1 MIDRE
6 FIEKIEDM
14 TGPKV
19 IDTGQGTFSDKHLY
33 RIENELA
40 DTIVLSSL
48 SGLAEMIKQEMNE
61 YNLPLFVRAT
71 SAERVHVFGAIRDD
85 MQRERPFTAEAKFIG
100 FDFNEYISIE
110 NMIICLKSRFAPT
123 EDRDYLVQLLGNITD
138 QQSVQTKDD
147 GITQSATVKSG
158 IQLVGEQRIKPI
170 VTLKPYRTFL
180 EVEQPAS
187 DFLIRLKDGRAALFE
202 ADGGAWEREA
212 VKNVADKLRELLED
226 VPNVHIIE

>member
-19 IDTGQGTFSDKHLY
+19 IVTQQGAFADKHLY
-33 RIENELA
+33 RVENKLA

-48 SGLAEMIKQEMNE
+48 SGLAEMIKQEMSE

-85 MQRERPFTAEAKFIG
+85 MQRERPFTAEAKFID

-158 IQLVGEQRIKPI
+158 IQLIGEQRIKPI

-180 EVEQPAS
+180 EVEQPES

-202 ADGGAWEREA
+202 ADGGAWEHEA

>member
-19 IDTGQGTFSDKHLY
+19 IETVQGTFSDKHLY

-85 MQRERPFTAEAKFIG
+85 MQRERPFTAEAKFIS

>member
-1 MIDRE
+1 MINKE

-14 TGPKV
+14 TGPKIV
-19 IDTGQGTFSDKHLY
+19 ETVQGTFSDKHLY
-33 RIENELA
+33 RIENKLV
-40 DTIVLSSL
+40 DTISLSSL

-85 MQRERPFTAEAKFIG
+85 MQREMPFTAEAKFIG
-100 FDFNEYISIE
+100 FDFNEYTSIE

-180 EVEQPAS
+180 EVEQPKS

-212 VKNVADKLRELLED
+212 VKNIADKLRELLED

>member
-1 MIDRE
+1 MINKE

-19 IDTGQGTFSDKHLY
+19 IETVQGTFSDKDLY
-33 RIENELA
+33 RIENKLA
-40 DTIVLSSL
+40 DTIVLLSL
-48 SGLAEMIKQEMNE
+48 SGLAEMIKQEINE

-85 MQRERPFTAEAKFIG
+85 MQREMPYTATAKFIG
-100 FDFNEYISIE
+100 FDYDRYMSIE
-110 NMIICLKSRFAPT
+110 NMIIGLKSRFAPT

-170 VTLKPYRTFL
+170 VSLKPYRTFL
-180 EVEQPAS
+180 EVEQPES
-187 DFLIRLKDGRAALFE
+187 DFLIRLKDGSAALFE

>member
-19 IDTGQGTFSDKHLY
+19 IVTPQGAFADKHLY
-33 RIENELA
+33 RVENKLA

-48 SGLAEMIKQEMNE
+48 SGLAEMIKQEMSK

-158 IQLVGEQRIKPI
+158 IQLIGEQRIKPI

-180 EVEQPAS
+180 EVEQPES

>member
-19 IDTGQGTFSDKHLY
+19 IVTQQGAFADKHLY
-33 RIENELA
+33 RVENKLA

-48 SGLAEMIKQEMNE
+48 SGLAEMIKQEMSE

-85 MQRERPFTAEAKFIG
+85 MQRERPYVAYAKFNSFE
-100 FDFNEYISIE
+100 FDSYMSIE

-158 IQLVGEQRIKPI
+158 IQLIGEQRIKPI

-180 EVEQPAS
+180 EVEQPES

>member
-19 IDTGQGTFSDKHLY
+19 IETVQGTFSDKHLY

-170 VTLKPYRTFL
+170 VTLRPYRTFL
-180 EVEQPAS
+180 ETKQPES

-212 VKNVADKLRELLED
+212 VKNIADKLGELLED

>member
-19 IDTGQGTFSDKHLY
+19 IVTQQGAFADKHLY
-33 RIENELA
+33 RVENKLA

-48 SGLAEMIKQEMNE
+48 SGLAEMIKQEMSE

-85 MQRERPFTAEAKFIG
+85 MQRERPFTAEAKFID

-158 IQLVGEQRIKPI
+158 IQLIGEQRIKPI

-180 EVEQPAS
+180 EVEQPES

-202 ADGGAWEREA
+202 ADGGAWKCEA
-212 VKNVADKLRELLED
+212 VKNIADKLRELLED

>member
-19 IDTGQGTFSDKHLY
+19 IETVQGTFSDKHLY

-180 EVEQPAS
+180 ETKQPES

-212 VKNVADKLRELLED
+212 VKNIADKLRELLAD
-226 VPNVHIIE
+226 IQNVHIIE

>member
-1 MIDRE
+1 
-6 FIEKIEDM
+6 
-14 TGPKV
+14 
-19 IDTGQGTFSDKHLY
+19 
-33 RIENELA
+33 
-40 DTIVLSSL
+40 
-48 SGLAEMIKQEMNE
+48 
-61 YNLPLFVRAT
+61 
-71 SAERVHVFGAIRDD
+71 
-85 MQRERPFTAEAKFIG
+85 MQRERPFTAEAKFID

-158 IQLVGEQRIKPI
+158 IQLIGEQRIKPI

-180 EVEQPAS
+180 EVEQPES

>member
-1 MIDRE
+1 MINKE

-19 IDTGQGTFSDKHLY
+19 IETDHGAFSDKQLH
-33 RIENELA
+33 RIEDRLI
-40 DTIVLSSL
+40 DTTKLSSL
-48 SGLAEMIKQEMNE
+48 SGLVTMMKQEMDN
-61 YNLPLFVRAT
+61 YDKPLFVRVVSPEQVDVLGT
-71 SAERVHVFGAIRDD
+71 VRYD
-85 MQRERPFTAEAKFIG
+85 MQRERPYVAYAKFNS
-100 FDFNEYISIE
+100 FDFDSYMSIE

-158 IQLVGEQRIKPI
+158 IQLVGEQP
-170 VTLKPYRTFL
+170 
-180 EVEQPAS
+180 ES

-212 VKNVADKLRELLED
+212 VKNVADKLRELLAD
-226 VPNVHIIE
+226 VQNVHIIE

>member
-1 MIDRE
+1 MINRE

-19 IDTGQGTFSDKHLY
+19 IETTQGTFSDKRLY
-33 RIENELA
+33 RIENKIV
-40 DTIVLSSL
+40 DTISLTSL
-48 SGLAEMIKQEMNE
+48 SGLTTMIKQEMNE
-61 YNLPLFVRAT
+61 YNLPLFVRVT
-71 SAERVHVFGAIRDD
+71 SAERVHVLGAVRDD
-85 MQRERPFTAEAKFIG
+85 MQREMPFTAEAKFIG
-100 FDFNEYISIE
+100 FDFNDYMSIE
-110 NMIICLKSRFAPT
+110 NMIINLKSRFAPT

-180 EVEQPAS
+180 EVEQPES
-187 DFLIRLKDGRAALFE
+187 EFLIRLKDGRAALFE

>member
-1 MIDRE
+1 MVDRE

-19 IDTGQGTFSDKHLY
+19 IETVQGTFSDRHLY
-33 RIENELA
+33 RVENKLV
-40 DTIVLSSL
+40 DTITLSSL

-85 MQRERPFTAEAKFIG
+85 MQREIPFTAVAKFIG
-100 FDFNEYISIE
+100 FDFNEYMSIE

-158 IQLVGEQRIKPI
+158 IQLIGEQRIKPI

-180 EVEQPAS
+180 EVEQPES

-212 VKNVADKLRELLED
+212 VKNVADKLRELLAD
-226 VPNVHIIE
+226 VQNVHIIE

>member
-19 IDTGQGTFSDKHLY
+19 IVTQQGAFADKHLY
-33 RIENELA
+33 RVENKLA

-48 SGLAEMIKQEMNE
+48 SGLAEMIKQEMSE

-85 MQRERPFTAEAKFIG
+85 MQRERPFTAEAKFID

-158 IQLVGEQRIKPI
+158 IQLIGEQRIKPI

-180 EVEQPAS
+180 EVEQLES

>member
-6 FIEKIEDM
+6 FIEKNEDM

-19 IDTGQGTFSDKHLY
+19 IVTQQGAFADKHLY
-33 RIENELA
+33 RVENKLA

-48 SGLAEMIKQEMNE
+48 SGLAEMIKQEMSE

-85 MQRERPFTAEAKFIG
+85 MQRERPFTAEAKFID

-158 IQLVGEQRIKPI
+158 IQLIGEQRIKPI

-180 EVEQPAS
+180 EVEQPES

-212 VKNVADKLRELLED
+212 VKNVADNLRELLED

>member
-1 MIDRE
+1 MINRE

-19 IDTGQGTFSDKHLY
+19 IETTQGTFSDKRLY
-33 RIENELA
+33 RIENKIV
-40 DTIVLSSL
+40 DTISLTSL
-48 SGLAEMIKQEMNE
+48 SGLTTMIKQEMNE
-61 YNLPLFVRAT
+61 YNLPLFVRVT
-71 SAERVHVFGAIRDD
+71 SAERVHVLGAVRDD
-85 MQRERPFTAEAKFIG
+85 MQREMPFTAEAKFIG
-100 FDFNEYISIE
+100 FDFNDYMSIE
-110 NMIICLKSRFAPT
+110 NMIINLKSRFAPT

-180 EVEQPAS
+180 EVEQPES
-187 DFLIRLKDGRAALFE
+187 EFLIRLKDGRAALFE

-212 VKNVADKLRELLED
+212 VKNVADKLRKLLSD
-226 VPNVHIIE
+226 VKNVHIIE

>member
-1 MIDRE
+1 MINKE

-19 IDTGQGTFSDKHLY
+19 IETDHGAFSDKQLH
-33 RIENELA
+33 RIEDRLL
-40 DTIVLSSL
+40 DTTKLSSL
-48 SGLAEMIKQEMNE
+48 SGLVTMMKQEMDN
-61 YNLPLFVRAT
+61 YDKPLFVRVVSPEQVDVLGT
-71 SAERVHVFGAIRDD
+71 VRYD
-85 MQRERPFTAEAKFIG
+85 MQRERPYVAYAKFNS
-100 FDFNEYISIE
+100 FDFDSYMSIE

-170 VTLKPYRTFL
+170 ITL
-180 EVEQPAS
+180 QPES
-187 DFLIRLKDGRAALFE
+187 EFLIRLKDGRAALFE

>member
-19 IDTGQGTFSDKHLY
+19 IETVQGTFSDKDLY
-33 RIENELA
+33 RIENKLA
-40 DTIVLSSL
+40 DTIVLLSL
-48 SGLAEMIKQEMNE
+48 SGLAEMIKQEINE

-85 MQRERPFTAEAKFIG
+85 MQREMPYTATAKFIG
-100 FDFNEYISIE
+100 FDYDRYMSIE
-110 NMIICLKSRFAPT
+110 NMIIGLKSRFAPT

-158 IQLVGEQRIKPI
+158 IQLIGEQRIKPI

-180 EVEQPAS
+180 EVEQPES

>member
-1 MIDRE
+1 MINKE

-19 IDTGQGTFSDKHLY
+19 IVTPQGAFSDEDLY
-33 RIENELA
+33 RIENKLA

-71 SAERVHVFGAIRDD
+71 SAEYVHVLGAIRDD
-85 MQRERPFTAEAKFIG
+85 MQRESPFTAKAKFIG
-100 FDFNEYISIE
+100 FDFNNYMSIE
-110 NMIICLKSRFAPT
+110 NMIICLKSRFVPT

-158 IQLVGEQRIKPI
+158 IQLIGEQRIKPI

-180 EVEQPAS
+180 EVEQPES

>member
-1 MIDRE
+1 MINKE

-19 IDTGQGTFSDKHLY
+19 IVTPQGAFSDKRLY
-33 RIENELA
+33 RIENKLV
-40 DTIVLSSL
+40 DTITLSSL

-61 YNLPLFVRAT
+61 YNLPLFVRVT
-71 SAERVHVFGAIRDD
+71 SVERVHVFSAIRDD
-85 MQRERPFTAEAKFIG
+85 MQREMPFTAEAKFIG
-100 FDFNEYISIE
+100 FDFNEYMSIE

-158 IQLVGEQRIKPI
+158 IQLIGEQRIKPI

-180 EVEQPAS
+180 EVEQPES

-212 VKNVADKLRELLED
+212 VKNVADKLRELLAD
-226 VPNVHIIE
+226 VQNVHIIE

>member
-19 IDTGQGTFSDKHLY
+19 IVTQQGAFADKHLY
-33 RIENELA
+33 RVENKLA

-48 SGLAEMIKQEMNE
+48 SGLAEMIKQEMSE

-85 MQRERPFTAEAKFIG
+85 MQRERPFTAEAKFID
-100 FDFNEYISIE
+100 FDFNEYMSIE

-158 IQLVGEQRIKPI
+158 IQLIGEQRIKPI

-180 EVEQPAS
+180 EVEQPES

-202 ADGGAWEREA
+202 ADGGAWKCEA
-212 VKNVADKLRELLED
+212 VKNIADKLRELLED

>member
-6 FIEKIEDM
+6 YIEKIEDM

-19 IDTGQGTFSDKHLY
+19 IETVQGTFSDKHLY

>member
-1 MIDRE
+1 MINKE

-19 IDTGQGTFSDKHLY
+19 IETTQGTFSDKRLY
-33 RIENELA
+33 RIENKIV
-40 DTIVLSSL
+40 DTISLTSL
-48 SGLAEMIKQEMNE
+48 SGLTTMIKQEMNE
-61 YNLPLFVRAT
+61 YNLPLFVRVT
-71 SAERVHVFGAIRDD
+71 SAERVHVLGAVRDD
-85 MQRERPFTAEAKFIG
+85 MQREMPFTAEAKFIG
-100 FDFNEYISIE
+100 FDFNDYMSIE
-110 NMIICLKSRFAPT
+110 NMIINLKSRFAPT

-180 EVEQPAS
+180 EVEQPES
-187 DFLIRLKDGRAALFE
+187 EFLIRLKDGRAALFE

-212 VKNVADKLRELLED
+212 VKNVADKLRELLSD
-226 VPNVHIIE
+226 VKNVHIIE

>member
-19 IDTGQGTFSDKHLY
+19 IVTPQGAFADKHLY
-33 RIENELA
+33 RVENKLA

-48 SGLAEMIKQEMNE
+48 SGLAEMIKQEINE

-71 SAERVHVFGAIRDD
+71 STERVHVFGAIRDD
-85 MQRERPFTAEAKFIG
+85 MQRERPFTAEAKFIS

-158 IQLVGEQRIKPI
+158 IQLIGEQRIKPI

-180 EVEQPAS
+180 EVEQPES

-212 VKNVADKLRELLED
+212 VKNIADKLRELLED

>member
-1 MIDRE
+1 MINRE

-14 TGPKV
+14 TGPKIV
-19 IDTGQGTFSDKHLY
+19 ETAQGAFSDKRLY
-33 RIENELA
+33 RIEDRLV
-40 DTIVLSSL
+40 DTTKLSSL
-48 SGLAEMIKQEMNE
+48 SGLVTMMKQEMNS
-61 YNLPLFVRAT
+61 YDKPLFVRVVSPEQVDVLGT
-71 SAERVHVFGAIRDD
+71 VRCD
-85 MQRERPFTAEAKFIG
+85 MQRERPYVAYAKFNS
-100 FDFNEYISIE
+100 FDFDSYMSIE
-110 NMIICLKSRFAPT
+110 NMIINLKSRFAPT

-180 EVEQPAS
+180 EVEQPES
-187 DFLIRLKDGRAALFE
+187 EFLIRLKDGRAALFE

-212 VKNVADKLRELLED
+212 VKNVADKLRELLAD
-226 VPNVHIIE
+226 VQNVHIIE

>member
-19 IDTGQGTFSDKHLY
+19 IETVQGTFSDKHLY

-71 SAERVHVFGAIRDD
+71 SAERVHVLGAIRDD

>member
-1 MIDRE
+1 MINKE

-19 IDTGQGTFSDKHLY
+19 IETVQGAFSDKHLY
-33 RIENELA
+33 RVENKLA
-40 DTIVLSSL
+40 ETIVLSSL

-170 VTLKPYRTFL
+170 VTLRPYRTFL
-180 EVEQPAS
+180 ETKQPES

-212 VKNVADKLRELLED
+212 VKNIADKLRELLED

>member
-19 IDTGQGTFSDKHLY
+19 IETVQGTFSDKHLY

-40 DTIVLSSL
+40 ETIVLSSL

-170 VTLKPYRTFL
+170 VTLRPYRTFL
-180 EVEQPAS
+180 ETKQPES

-212 VKNVADKLRELLED
+212 VKNIADKLRELLED

>member
-1 MIDRE
+1 
-6 FIEKIEDM
+6 
-14 TGPKV
+14 
-19 IDTGQGTFSDKHLY
+19 
-33 RIENELA
+33 
-40 DTIVLSSL
+40 
-48 SGLAEMIKQEMNE
+48 
-61 YNLPLFVRAT
+61 
-71 SAERVHVFGAIRDD
+71 
-85 MQRERPFTAEAKFIG
+85 
-100 FDFNEYISIE
+100 
-110 NMIICLKSRFAPT
+110 MIICLKSRFAPT

-147 GITQSATVKSG
+147 GITQSATVKNG
-158 IQLVGEQRIKPI
+158 IQLIGEQRIKPI

-180 EVEQPAS
+180 

>member
-19 IDTGQGTFSDKHLY
+19 IETVQGTFSDKHLY

-212 VKNVADKLRELLED
+212 VKNVADKLRDLLED

>member
-1 MIDRE
+1 MINKE

-19 IDTGQGTFSDKHLY
+19 IETVQGTFSDKHLY

-187 DFLIRLKDGRAALFE
+187 NFLIRLKDGRAALFE

>member
-19 IDTGQGTFSDKHLY
+19 IETVQGTFSDKHLY

-138 QQSVQTKDD
+138 QQSVQTK
-147 GITQSATVKSG
+147 
-158 IQLVGEQRIKPI
+158 RRR
-170 VTLKPYRTFL
+170 YH
-180 EVEQPAS
+180 
-187 DFLIRLKDGRAALFE
+187 
-202 ADGGAWEREA
+202 A
-212 VKNVADKLRELLED
+212 VSNCQEWYSVDR
-226 VPNVHIIE
+226 

>member
-1 MIDRE
+1 MINRE

-19 IDTGQGTFSDKHLY
+19 IETVQGTFSDKHLY

>member
-1 MIDRE
+1 MINKE

-19 IDTGQGTFSDKHLY
+19 IETDYGTFSDKQLH
-33 RIENELA
+33 RIEDRLV
-40 DTIVLSSL
+40 DTTKLSSL
-48 SGLAEMIKQEMNE
+48 SGLATMIKQEMNDF
-61 YNLPLFVRAT
+61 NIPLFVRV
-71 SAERVHVFGAIRDD
+71 SSPEKVDVLGAVRDD
-85 MQRERPFTAEAKFIG
+85 MQREMPYTAIAKFIG
-100 FDFNEYISIE
+100 FDCDRYMSIE

-170 VTLKPYRTFL
+170 VSLKPYRTFL
-180 EVEQPAS
+180 EVEQPES
-187 DFLIRLKDGRAALFE
+187 DFLIRLKDGSAALFE

-212 VKNVADKLRELLED
+212 VKNIADKLRELLVD
-226 VPNVHIIE
+226 VQNVHIIE

>member
-19 IDTGQGTFSDKHLY
+19 IVTPQGAFADKHLY
-33 RIENELA
+33 RVENKLA
-40 DTIVLSSL
+40 ETIVLSSL
-48 SGLAEMIKQEMNE
+48 SGLAEMIKQEINE

>member
-19 IDTGQGTFSDKHLY
+19 IETVQGTFSDKHLY

-170 VTLKPYRTFL
+170 VTLRPYRTFL
-180 EVEQPAS
+180 ETKQPES

>member
-1 MIDRE
+1 MIE
-6 FIEKIEDM
+6 SFIEKIEEM

-19 IDTGQGTFSDKHLY
+19 IKTDYGMFSDFQLR
-33 RIENELA
+33 RIEDRLV
-40 DTIVLSSL
+40 DTTKLSSL
-48 SGLAEMIKQEMNE
+48 SGLVTMMKQEMNN
-61 YNLPLFVRAT
+61 YDNPLFVRVVSPEQVDVLGT
-71 SAERVHVFGAIRDD
+71 VRCD
-85 MQRERPFTAEAKFIG
+85 MQRERPYVTYAKFIS
-100 FDFNEYISIE
+100 FDFNDYISIE
-110 NMIICLKSRFAPT
+110 DMIICLKSRFAPT

-180 EVEQPAS
+180 EVEQPES

-202 ADGGAWEREA
+202 ADGGAWKCEA
-212 VKNVADKLRELLED
+212 VKNIADKLRELLED

>member
-1 MIDRE
+1 MIDRS
-6 FIEKIEDM
+6 FIEKIEEM

-19 IDTGQGTFSDKHLY
+19 IKTDYGMFSDFQLR
-33 RIENELA
+33 RIEDRLV
-40 DTIVLSSL
+40 DTTKLSSL
-48 SGLAEMIKQEMNE
+48 SGLVTMMKQEMNN
-61 YNLPLFVRAT
+61 YDNPLFVRVVSPEQVDVLGT
-71 SAERVHVFGAIRDD
+71 VRCD
-85 MQRERPFTAEAKFIG
+85 MQRERPYVTYAKFIS
-100 FDFNEYISIE
+100 FDFNDYISIE
-110 NMIICLKSRFAPT
+110 DMIICLQSRFAPT

-180 EVEQPAS
+180 EVEQPES

-202 ADGGAWEREA
+202 ADGGAWKCEA
-212 VKNVADKLRELLED
+212 VKNIADKLRELLED